1 MVGLAVLQIVEPIMH
16 GLHLPDA
23 TLTYFLLALGL
34 AFPLVLAGSWALDL
48 LGRSDDPAA
57 AGSVTLAGASGLS
70 GRTILRPA
78 SLALLLIL
86 VAAVA
91 VAVTLVASRSR
102 SAGPLPRLSQVTFA
116 EGIEEYP
123 AWSPDGRKL
132 LYVARNGNVRRLFN
146 KDLDT
151 GRDAQLAPSDQREL
165 QPDWTP
171 YVASVL
177 FVRMRAAR

>member
-1 MVGLAVLQIVEPIMH
+1 MAAARESATVVRGHSVASLSQLKRWRVFRAAVAYCIVAFALLQIVEPIMH

-48 LGRSDDPAA
+48 LARSEDPAA

-91 VAVTLVASRSR
+91 
-102 SAGPLPRLSQVTFA
+102 
-116 EGIEEYP
+116 
-123 AWSPDGRKL
+123 
-132 LYVARNGNVRRLFN
+132 
-146 KDLDT
+146 
-151 GRDAQLAPSDQREL
+151 
-165 QPDWTP
+165 
-171 YVASVL
+171 
-177 FVRMRAAR
+177 